1 MTIDLYTTKEVKEVR
16 EKLTL
21 EQDNMDLLTGLE
33 IEAKQ
38 HCLDHNHQTMFV
50 RGVLSRQVNAAL
62 GKIEGIKTR
71 YLKNYPGTLADF
83 LRQAALYLEAPDDTR
98 YHHPH
103 WLKKVKTEFNKL
115 KPAEKNKVLLTMGE
129 KSYTN
134 DTKRKEAF
142 GNLILTRNFTYDKII
157 DIIHKSKE
165 GQ

>member
-21 EQDNMDLLTGLE
+21 EQENKDLLTFLE
-33 IEAKQ
+33 IKPKQ

-71 YLKNYPGTLADF
+71 YLKDYPGTLSDF

-103 WLKKVKTEFNKL
+103 WIKKVKTEFNKL
-115 KPAEKNKVLLTMGE
+115 KTVEKDRVLILMGNQAHR
-129 KSYTN
+129 N
-134 DTKRKEAF
+134 DSQRKDAF
-142 GNLILTRNFTYDKII
+142 ANLILTRNFTYDKII
-157 DIIHKSKE
+157 NIIHKSKE